1 MIIKNPAPRG
11 NAAQLADYL
20 LHEKKNDRAELLEM
34 RGWNMPTLKGAFNM
48 TEEIAHSKTRCEN
61 PFYHVSFRAAP
72 GEVLTPEQ
80 WQICADRLEKKLGL
94 DGHHRALVL
103 HTYKGE
109 NHLHVVWDRI
119 DAQTLIAANLWQ
131 DHTKSNEVARQ
142 LERELGLK
150 QVPEKSHDLEQEPDP
165 PTMAEEQQA
174 RRKGQ
179 DLKDLRQSIRDAWQ
193 QSDSGKSFKAAL
205 EEKGFTLAQGDRRDY
220 VALDT
225 QGSVYSIGKRTT
237 GASAA
242 QVRERLK
249 DLDRE
254 NIPTVEQARDE
265 LAAQKLAK
273 ELEQQ
278 QEQERLELEKQQEKE
293 RLELEQQ
300 QEQKQQE
307 EAQAHDREIIK
318 EAWTKTQTASAFAK
332 ALSDKGF
339 ILAAAHQ
346 DTFVAINPA
355 GNCYSLDR
363 DSTGAEAP
371 AIHSRMGYGIHYEK
385 MQLPTIEQARARLA
399 ERRPP
404 QDPAHDREQDAQE
417 RPTGAPREPHGQEWR
432 HYAKERLGQTQ
443 DQEKGKEWRRYAKER
458 LGQTQDQE
466 KGKEWRRYAKER
478 LGQTQEGQR
487 REETSADREISLDPG
502 LKVLNRVTGISS
514 SLKGVAGGIFRLLT
528 TGSSQPPEPT
538 PEERRANLV
547 ALRNI
552 RDSLER
558 GQDLDLADVQSL
570 SPTHLK
576 RIMEQ
581 GDEYLKNLA
590 LDQERRR
597 REGRERER

>member
-150 QVPEKSHDLEQEPDP
+150 QVPEKSHDREREPDP

-278 QEQERLELEKQQEKE
+278 QEQ
-293 RLELEQQ
+293 
-300 QEQKQQE
+300 KQQE

-385 MQLPTIEQARARLA
+385 MQLPTIEQARTTLA

-432 HYAKERLGQTQ
+432 
-443 DQEKGKEWRRYAKER
+443 RYAKER

-478 LGQTQEGQR
+478 LSGDRSGPQEGQR

-538 PEERRANLV
+538 PEERRANLI

-552 RDSLER
+552 RDSIER